1 MKFAIGCK
9 ASELLFEFFSSLFLF
24 GDLVCCDILLLLLNQ
39 PFIAVIST
47 VHPLC
52 MQLVKYPLQG
62 IILLLVN
69 FSFNLLNHLA
79 VFTCSLKAYTTL
91 GVFYVAG
98 IENRLCRIVT
108 GLYALRILFIEVVDQ
123 GRLHVLYLRDIPV
136 IVNSL
141 IFF

>member
-1 MKFAIGCK
+1 MPVKISSGLRAKPTFNAEKARMKFAIGCK

-39 PFIAVIST
+39 QFIAVIST

-69 FSFNLLNHLA
+69 FS
-79 VFTCSLKAYTTL
+79 S
-91 GVFYVAG
+91 
-98 IENRLCRIVT
+98 
-108 GLYALRILFIEVVDQ
+108 
-123 GRLHVLYLRDIPV
+123 
-136 IVNSL
+136 
-141 IFF
+141 IF